1 MRVTAVSLDVGMSID
16 ISTGLGIG
24 VKMSIGISM
33 SMSISKITRRT
44 HRLLLIINKRRKTK
58 TLFAYVYAALIP
70 SEEHLETV

>member
-1 MRVTAVSLDVGMSID
+1 MTAVSLDVGMSID

-24 VKMSIGISM
+24 VKMSIGGISM

-58 TLFAYVYAALIP
+58 TLFAYVYATLIP